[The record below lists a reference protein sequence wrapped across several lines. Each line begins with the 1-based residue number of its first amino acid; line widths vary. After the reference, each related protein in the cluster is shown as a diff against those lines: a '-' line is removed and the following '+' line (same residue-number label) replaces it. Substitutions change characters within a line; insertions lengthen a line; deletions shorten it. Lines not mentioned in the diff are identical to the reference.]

1 MPDTTQRPANRLIGE
16 TSPYLLQHAHNPVD
30 WFPWGPEALER
41 AVREDKPILI
51 SIGYSACH
59 WCHVMERES
68 FEDERIAAL
77 MNEHFVCIKVD
88 REERPDL
95 DHIYMAAVQMLTG
108 HGGWPLTMFL
118 TPSGEPFFGGTYFP
132 PVDRHGMPAF
142 PRVLA
147 GVAQAYHEKRDQV
160 RESVEQLRGGLAR
173 NEQPPPATSDLP
185 ADLAVG
191 AARALTRHYDAEHG
205 GMGGAPKFPN
215 TMVFSLFLRAYHAT
229 GEASFRTMAVDTVHR
244 MAAGGIYDQLGGG
257 FHRYSVDARWLVPH
271 FEKMLYDNALL
282 VRLALEAYQA
292 TGGDA
297 ECRRVVEETLAYISR
312 EMTHPEGGFYAAQDA
327 DSEGVE
333 GKFFV
338 WTRDEV
344 MSLLG
349 DDAGEVFCRFYDVTS
364 EGNFEGKN
372 ILHRTIDLPQ
382 LATLTRR
389 SREDVTAIIADG
401 REKLLRRRAERVP
414 PARDDKILTSWNAL
428 MIGAFA
434 EAAKVLGRDDYR
446 AAAERGLAFVRT
458 RLTRDDRLLRTF
470 KDGEAKLNA
479 YLDDYAFMLNA
490 ALDVYEASFDLAH
503 VATAR
508 ALADV
513 LIERY
518 EDHAQGGFF
527 FTSADHEQLVH
538 RPKPSFDGSIPSGNA
553 AAALGLLRLY
563 HYVGDTRFLEA
574 AERTLRCFSGAMQ
587 QQPFGFAHML
597 AAADLYQRK
606 PREIVVVGR
615 ADDPARRALLTRL
628 HQELL
633 PDKTIVAVE
642 PDASERLP
650 VAEGKAQVDGR
661 TTVYVCHAYTCS
673 APVTDWDALAPLLR
687 SA

>member
-1 MPDTTQRPANRLIGE
+1 MSDPTRPANRLIRE

-30 WFPWGPEALER
+30 WYPWGPEALER
-41 AVREDKPILI
+41 AKREDKPILI

-68 FEDERIAAL
+68 FEDERIADL
-77 MNEHFVCIKVD
+77 MNSSFVCIKVD

-95 DHIYMAAVQMLTG
+95 DHIYMSAVQMLTG

-118 TPSGEPFFGGTYFP
+118 TPAGEPFFGGTYFP
-132 PVDRHGMPAF
+132 PVDRHGMPGF

-147 GVAQAYHEKRDQV
+147 GVAQAYREKRDQV
-160 RESVEQLRGGLAR
+160 RESVEQLRGGLQK
-173 NEQPPPATSDLP
+173 NELPPATADLP
-185 ADLAVG
+185 ADLAVA
-191 AARALTRHYDAEHG
+191 AARALTRHYDADHG
-205 GMGGAPKFPN
+205 GIGGAPKFPN
-215 TMVFSLFLRAYHAT
+215 TMVFSLFLRAWHAT
-229 GEASFRTMAVDTVHR
+229 GEEQFRTMAVDTVHR

-282 VRLALEAYQA
+282 VRLALECWQA

-297 ECRRVVEETLAYISR
+297 ECQRVVEETLAYVAR

-333 GKFFV
+333 GKYFV
-338 WTRDEV
+338 WTEAEV
-344 MSLLG
+344 LSLLG
-349 DDAGEVFCRFYDVTS
+349 EDDGEVFCRYYDVTR

-372 ILHRTIDLPQ
+372 ILHRTIGLDQ
-382 LATLTRR
+382 LATLTKRPR
-389 SREDVTAIIADG
+389 AEVERIVAEG

-458 RLTRDDRLLRTF
+458 HLMRDGRLLRTF

-490 ALDVYEASFDLAH
+490 ALDVYEATFDPAH

-508 ALADV
+508 ALGEV

-518 EDHAQGGFF
+518 EDREQGGFF
-527 FTSADHEQLVH
+527 FTSADHEDLVH

-563 HYVGDTRFLEA
+563 YYVGDARFLEA
-574 AERTLRCFSGAMQ
+574 AERTLRCFSGAMTA
-587 QQPFGFAHML
+587 QPFGFAHMI

-615 ADDPARRALLTRL
+615 ADDPARRALLARV
-628 HQELL
+628 HSELL
-633 PDKTIVAVE
+633 PDKTLVAVE
-642 PDASERLP
+642 PDARERLP
-650 VAEGKAQVDGR
+650 IAEGKTQVDGR

-673 APVTDWDALAPLLR
+673 QPVTDWDALAPLLR
-687 SA
+687 AC